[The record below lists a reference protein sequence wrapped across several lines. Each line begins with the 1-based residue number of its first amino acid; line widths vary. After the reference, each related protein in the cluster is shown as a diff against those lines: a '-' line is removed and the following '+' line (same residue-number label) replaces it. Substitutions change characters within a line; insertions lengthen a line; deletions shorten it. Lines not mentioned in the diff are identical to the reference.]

1 MFDIRYEYQDFD
13 SRCKSSSSELR
24 VETCQKTIHCI
35 YIFII
40 YVLLVNLILLY
51 LAEKLFYCVVIPES
65 GVSSTTRCTRI
76 TRSGAPVFKTRKFY
90 CTVNTGTVQSDCSIA
105 I

>member
-1 MFDIRYEYQDFD
+1 MMRHFRLIEMFDIRYEYQDFD

-65 GVSSTTRCTRI
+65 GVSSKVQP
-76 TRSGAPVFKTRKFY
+76 GAPGLPVLVHQCSKQD
-90 CTVNTGTVQSDCSIA
+90 CTVGL
-105 I
+105 

>member
-1 MFDIRYEYQDFD
+1 MSEN
-13 SRCKSSSSELR
+13 SSL
-24 VETCQKTIHCI
+24 HLH
-35 YIFII
+35 I

-65 GVSSTTRCTRI
+65 GVSSKVQP
-76 TRSGAPVFKTRKFY
+76 GAPGLPVLVHQCSKQENSKY
-90 CTVNTGTVQSDCSIA
+90 PVCTVYSRTVIA